1 MILTNQSTVPQW
13 LSTNESGPLWK
24 SEELYLS
31 RQALVVQ
38 LLARRL
44 CQPGS

>member
-1 MILTNQSTVPQW
+1 MILINQSTVPQW

-31 RQALVVQ
+31 WQALLQ